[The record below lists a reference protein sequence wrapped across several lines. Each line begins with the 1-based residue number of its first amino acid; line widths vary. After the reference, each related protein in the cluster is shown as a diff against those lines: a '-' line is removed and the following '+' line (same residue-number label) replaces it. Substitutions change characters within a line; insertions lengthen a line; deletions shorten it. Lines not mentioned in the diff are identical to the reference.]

1 MMFPVSRTHLLW
13 KMGAL
18 VICMTNCIIVV
29 CVIDDLIIYIC
40 KKKIVRR
47 ENHCSTTRSHCDC
60 ASPHGIH
67 PTRMCATRTMKLI

>member
-40 KKKIVRR
+40 KKKLCEEKIIAAQRAVIVTVQALMGFILL
-47 ENHCSTTRSHCDC
+47 ECVLH
-60 ASPHGIH
+60 AP
-67 PTRMCATRTMKLI
+67 